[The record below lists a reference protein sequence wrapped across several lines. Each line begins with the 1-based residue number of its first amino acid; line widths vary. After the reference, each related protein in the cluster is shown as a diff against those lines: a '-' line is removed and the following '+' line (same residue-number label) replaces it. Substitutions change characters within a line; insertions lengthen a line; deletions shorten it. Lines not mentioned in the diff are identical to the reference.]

1 MEQEMNV
8 DLNTFIVLISC
19 GATVGAMLLNNK
31 NIIKNIEDRVAS
43 YKIDMEK
50 MITNEKRHAIEL
62 VNTRLMNT
70 EKDIDEIFPR
80 LRVVEDSTAK
90 NCYGLKQLEKNC
102 LKHKQQVNT

>member
-1 MEQEMNV
+1 MPVQV
-8 DLNTFIVLISC
+8 DFNTLVVLVSC

-31 NIIKNIEDRVAS
+31 NIIRNIEDRVAS

-50 MITNEKRHAIEL
+50 MIVSEKKHAIDL

-90 NCYGLKQLEKNC
+90 NCFGLKQLEKNC
-102 LKHKQQVNT
+102 IRHKQEG

>member
-1 MEQEMNV
+1 MPVQV
-8 DLNTFIVLISC
+8 DFNTLVVLVSC

-31 NIIKNIEDRVAS
+31 NIIRNIEDRVAS
-43 YKIDMEK
+43 YKLDMEK
-50 MITNEKRHAIEL
+50 MIVSEKRHAVEL
-62 VNTRLMNT
+62 VNSRLGNT

-102 LKHKQQVNT
+102 IKHKIGGTS